1 MATKNPTT
9 TASSRL
15 QKLSPDELAD
25 QAGRLHD
32 ELDMIKSEAIRRG
45 LDRAEGSAWR
55 ITLSPPGEQMRTDKR
70 RLLRVLGITAAEFA
84 ARYCR
89 PIRTDWRLTITRR
102 KPLRAA
108 A

>member
-15 QKLSPDELAD
+15 KKLSPDELAD
-25 QAGRLHD
+25 EAGRLHD

-45 LDRAEGSAWR
+45 LDRAEGADWR
-55 ITLSPPGEQMRTDKR
+55 IALSPPGEQMRTDKP
-70 RLLRVLGITAAEFA
+70 RLLRALGITAAEFA